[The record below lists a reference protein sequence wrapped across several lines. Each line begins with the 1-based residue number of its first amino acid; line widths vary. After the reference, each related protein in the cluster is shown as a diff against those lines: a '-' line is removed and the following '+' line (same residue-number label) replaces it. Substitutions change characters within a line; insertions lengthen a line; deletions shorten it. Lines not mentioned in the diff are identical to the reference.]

1 MKIILMLFF
10 LILRLSCSWKEDF
23 FIKKGRYH
31 ICYKY
36 QVFITAETF
45 DKSPA
50 FLYCKDKQKDHNYFY
65 PGDTNL
71 HLTGYSFTGYVNDN
85 CKVHCDTLKDF
96 FERYCYLPCDGL
108 SLFYNQHPVL
118 KQTLS
123 YIPFLNT
130 LIPYWIK
137 GNRVRMIALDTLKK
151 NLKENTVSSI
161 NCFPDITI
169 NVTYGLNDSF
179 VTKED
184 ALVLAYQLKRT
195 KEFVNVNL
203 LRIDKNQNPS
213 IETVNLE
220 DIELQ
225 KIVKTYE
232 KRQWWLKNIWACKLG
247 LVLALLPILAIFLTR
262 FKSNPALS
270 FAALIIEQIVR
281 S

>member
-71 HLTGYSFTGYVNDN
+71 HLTGYSVTGYEKGSTANFSN
-85 CKVHCDTLKDF
+85 F
-96 FERYCYLPCDGL
+96 INSFERYCYLPCDGL
-108 SLFYNQHPVL
+108 ILFYNQHIFL
-118 KQTLS
+118 KQTLF
-123 YIPFLNT
+123 YIPFLNV
-130 LIPYWIK
+130 LIPYWMK
-137 GNRVRMIALDTLKK
+137 GDPVTMVALDTLKK
-151 NLKENTVSSI
+151 NLKKDTISSI

-169 NVTYGLNDSF
+169 NVTYSLNDSF
-179 VTKED
+179 VREED
-184 ALVLAYQLKRT
+184 ALVLAYQLKHT

-203 LRIDKNQNPS
+203 LRIDKNQNS
-213 IETVNLE
+213 FIKTVDLK
-220 DIELQ
+220 DTELQ
-225 KIVKTYE
+225 KTVKTYE
-232 KRQWWLKNIWACKLG
+232 KRQWWLKNLWACKLG
-247 LVLALLPILAIFLTR
+247 LILALLPMLGIFVTR
-262 FKSNPALS
+262 FKSKPALS
-270 FAALIIEQIVR
+270 FAALIIEQIVL